1 MTIPLQITFQNMA
14 PSTAIEAS
22 VREKTARL
30 ERFADRIVS
39 CKVVI
44 EAPHRHHHK
53 GKLYDVKLEI
63 SVPGKD
69 IHITRSPGQNH
80 AHEDVYVA
88 IRDAFNAAGR
98 QLEDHVRRLRA
109 DVKTHE
115 APLHGV
121 VVRMFPEKGYGF
133 IENTELGEI
142 YFHEHSVV
150 NDQFKDLSVGSE
162 VRLTVAEGESPHG
175 LQAST
180 VDPIGKHHLQ
190 G

>member
-1 MTIPLQITFQNMA
+1 MTIPLQITFQNMP
-14 PSTAIEAS
+14 PSPAIEAN
-22 VREKTARL
+22 VRERSARL
-30 ERFADRIVS
+30 ERFAKRIVS

-44 EAPHRHHHK
+44 ESPHRHHHK
-53 GKLYDVKLEI
+53 GKLYDVSLEI

-69 IHITRSPGQNH
+69 IHVTRSPRQDH

-115 APLHGV
+115 APDIGI
-121 VVRMFPEKGYGF
+121 VVRLFPEQGYGF
-133 IENTELGEI
+133 IAHPRLGEI

-150 NDQFKDLSVGSE
+150 NGGFRNLSVGNE
-162 VRLTVAEGESPHG
+162 VRFTAAEGESPQG

-180 VDPIGKHHLQ
+180 VTPIGKHHPQ
-190 G
+190 A